1 MTQAM
6 KTNYNEDTTPPRRI
20 ADLDDSDKPR
30 EKALRLGIGSLTD
43 AELLAII
50 FGSGLPG
57 ESVVDMSR
65 RVLRDNDYRLGKLSR
80 LTIEDLTSKYNGVG
94 PAKAI
99 SLLAAFELGSRCQ
112 RDLADSDEQIRGSD
126 SVYSLMRHKMERLT
140 VEEFHVLHLS
150 RANRVIF
157 DELISRGGTAGTVVD
172 IKLVMKSAL
181 TRLSSGLIFVHNHPS
196 GNLSP
201 SSQDDALTRR
211 LKAAADM
218 FDIRVLDHLIIGP
231 GGFFSYADHSK
242 L

>member
-1 MTQAM
+1 MTIAM
-6 KTNYNEDTTPPRRI
+6 KEENREVISTPRRI
-20 ADLDDSDKPR
+20 ADWDDSDKPR
-30 EKALRLGIGSLTD
+30 EKALRHGIGSLSD

-65 RVLRDNDYRLGKLSR
+65 RVLHDNDYRLGKLSR
-80 LTIEDLTSKYNGVG
+80 LTIEDLTSKYHGVG

-112 RDLADSDEQIRGSD
+112 LDLAEKDCQITGSNT
-126 SVYSLMRHKMERLT
+126 VYSLMRHKMERLT

-150 RANRVIF
+150 RSNRVIY

-172 IKLVMKSAL
+172 VKLVMKSAL
-181 TRLSSGLIFVHNHPS
+181 TRLSSGMVFVHNHPS
-196 GNLSP
+196 GNLNP
-201 SSQDDALTRR
+201 SMQDDSLTRK
-211 LKAAADM
+211 LKAAAEM
-218 FDIRVLDHLIIGP
+218 FDIRVLDHVIIAP
-231 GGFFSYADHSK
+231 GGFYSYSDNSR

>member
-1 MTQAM
+1 MS
-6 KTNYNEDTTPPRRI
+6 KSYKEDNSSSLRI

-30 EKALRLGIGSLTD
+30 EKALQSGIGSLSDT
-43 AELLAII
+43 ELLAII

-57 ESVVDMSR
+57 ESVIEMSR

-80 LTIEDLTSKYNGVG
+80 LSIDDLISKYNGVG

-112 RDLADSDEQIRGSD
+112 RDLSSSDEQIKGSD
-126 SVYSLMRHKMERLT
+126 SVYSLMRHKMERLQ

-150 RANRVIF
+150 RANRMVY

-201 SSQDDALTRR
+201 SSQDDSLTRR
-211 LKAAADM
+211 LKAAAEM
-218 FDIRVLDHLIIGP
+218 FDIRVLDHIIIAP
-231 GGFFSYADHSK
+231 GGYYSYADNGK